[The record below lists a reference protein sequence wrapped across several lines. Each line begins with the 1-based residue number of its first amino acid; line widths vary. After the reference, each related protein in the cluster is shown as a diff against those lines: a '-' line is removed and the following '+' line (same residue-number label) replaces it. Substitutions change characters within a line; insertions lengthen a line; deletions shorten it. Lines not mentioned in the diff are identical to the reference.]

1 MVFFLTTLLLSKLD
15 LTILYWQAIVIAE
28 LCAWGTGTDM
38 FENLEILKKG
48 KTNTLDKLKIG
59 KTRGKREA
67 SPHELQPRKKFAV
80 KETKEE
86 NNAVEDGDAEDD
98 EDSDDDEVGG
108 GAGDVRDNE
117 EEEEDDNEDIDHH

>member
-28 LCAWGTGTDM
+28 LCAWGTGTDL
-38 FENLEILKKG
+38 FENLQILKKG
-48 KTNTLDKLKIG
+48 KVNTLDKHKKG

-86 NNAVEDGDAEDD
+86 NNAVEEEDDGGD
-98 EDSDDDEVGG
+98 EDSFGDEVEGEG
-108 GAGDVRDNE
+108 GDVRDNE
-117 EEEEDDNEDIDHH
+117 EEEEDDNKDIDHH